1 MSLCN
6 QNSMERSRSDLHEF
20 PMHVKE
26 YFMPHN
32 IMMTHIYA
40 THHLLYI
47 IYIRKMI
54 SSKVLLFYMA
64 LSYLVQ
70 SAFTLLPLTIHGK
83 ASTTIL
89 QQQPNNNSWI
99 NNSQSPHAADND
111 EAYHPRP
118 HMDWTQAQG
127 TVEDSALKANR
138 FSKFAPSQDLEP
150 DDFRAQLKEN
160 MKKDLERRRQQDPNR
175 GNQPAKNYL
184 DSL

>member
-1 MSLCN
+1 
-6 QNSMERSRSDLHEF
+6 
-20 PMHVKE
+20 
-26 YFMPHN
+26 
-32 IMMTHIYA
+32 
-40 THHLLYI
+40 
-47 IYIRKMI
+47 MI
-54 SSKVLLFYMA
+54 SSKVVLLFYMA

-70 SAFTLLPLTIHGK
+70 SAFALLPLTVHGK
-83 ASTTIL
+83 ASTTTL

-99 NNSQSPHAADND
+99 NNSHSPHAADNNN
-111 EAYHPRP
+111 EAYQHP

-127 TVEDSALKANR
+127 TAEDSALKANR

-175 GNQPAKNYL
+175 GNQPAKTYL